1 MVLRVQVSS
10 KKEEKL
16 FGSFKNC
23 GNMQKKFLIFWN
35 NGPIPKKNI
44 DIKSYG
50 PDHLES
56 KMLVFYIVLAYF
68 RKKI

>member
-1 MVLRVQVSS
+1 
-10 KKEEKL
+10 
-16 FGSFKNC
+16 
-23 GNMQKKFLIFWN
+23 MQKRFLIFWN